1 MVKLLRGKS
10 PLLSLN
16 YSNCEVYCVF
26 TNLSL
31 YFKYEMWGV
40 FCDGEKHFEGEGKE
54 KLKNG
59 ELGAGACPCLYY
71 LTSYIGAWIAGLGF
85 L

>member
-31 YFKYEMWGV
+31 YFKYEMWGGFFV
-40 FCDGEKHFEGEGKE
+40 MEKNILRGKE
-54 KLKNG
+54 KKN
-59 ELGAGACPCLYY
+59 
-71 LTSYIGAWIAGLGF
+71 
-85 L
+85 